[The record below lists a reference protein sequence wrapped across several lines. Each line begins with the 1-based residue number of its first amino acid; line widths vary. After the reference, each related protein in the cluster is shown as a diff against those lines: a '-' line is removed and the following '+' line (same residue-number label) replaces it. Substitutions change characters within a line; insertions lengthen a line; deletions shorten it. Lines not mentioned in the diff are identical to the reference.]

1 MLFERNIWYECQT
14 VVAKKRPRNI
24 EAASMDGSYLNRVRE
39 SIGNSKR
46 NVRNR
51 MLDQVQKCI
60 KFVDSVFK

>member
-46 NVRNR
+46 NRI
-51 MLDQVQKCI
+51 LDQVQKCI
-60 KFVDSVFK
+60 KFLDSVFK